1 MRDDAGSCAYT
12 RGVLP
17 EPQSPSRERRL
28 TPAQLAFEASAP
40 VALVD
45 ELASAGAIQ
54 RAADGTHETADVPR
68 VRLAHALSSS
78 GIAVADLMH
87 EIETGNMP
95 FSEIPRMGRV
105 PQATGRTFAEF
116 AATFGEKAALLPDIY
131 ASFGLGTP
139 PPETAMRDHEEAA
152 LTAFISVWS
161 MVDERP
167 EVFLRAARIAGAGMR
182 HIVLASTDLLDE
194 FEGAPPQRLR
204 RGLSL
209 EDSIAPSIHQA
220 PMMDTLLAWLR
231 ERHQEDQV
239 FGRIVAFTER
249 SLEKAGRLPARP
261 SDPPAIAF
269 VDLAGYTERTATAG
283 DELAAQDATV
293 LQSLAQ
299 KGSVE
304 HRGRVVKLLGDGVM
318 LRFGSAGDAV
328 PAVLEL
334 MAALP
339 RNGLPEA
346 HAGIATGR
354 VVVRDGDV
362 YGHTV
367 NLASRIAAHSGP
379 GELLVPWDVGE
390 ALGDAAAWADAGEV
404 RLKGIAAPVRLAR
417 YTGLSSSRHRTS

>member
-1 MRDDAGSCAYT
+1 MP
-12 RGVLP
+12 P
-17 EPQSPSRERRL
+17 EPPPPSQTRRL
-28 TPAQLAFEASAP
+28 TTTQLAFEASAP
-40 VALVD
+40 AALID
-45 ELASAGAIQ
+45 ELANAGAIQ
-54 RAADGTHETADVPR
+54 RAADGTHEAADVPR
-68 VRLAHALSSS
+68 VRLAHALASS

-95 FSEIPRMGRV
+95 FSEIPRMGV
-105 PQATGRTFAEF
+105 IPQATGRTFAEF
-116 AATFGEKAALLPDIY
+116 SATFGDKATLLPEIY

-152 LTAFISVWS
+152 LTAFIAVWS

-167 EVFLRAARIAGAGMR
+167 EVLLRAARIAGAGMR
-182 HIVLASTDLLDE
+182 HMVLASTDLLDE
-194 FEGAPPQRLR
+194 FEGSPPQRLR
-204 RGLSL
+204 RGMSL
-209 EDSIAPSIHQA
+209 EDSIAPSVQQA

-231 ERHQEDQV
+231 ERHQEDEV

-261 SDPPAIAF
+261 GDPPAIAF

-283 DELAAQDATV
+283 DELAAQDATA
-293 LQSLAQ
+293 LQGLAQ
-299 KGSVE
+299 MISAA

-328 PAVLEL
+328 IAVRQL

-339 RNGLPEA
+339 QNGLPEA
-346 HAGIATGR
+346 HAGIASGR

-367 NLASRIAAHSGP
+367 NLASRIAAQSGR
-379 GELLVPWDVGE
+379 GELLVPWEVAE
-390 ALGDAAAWADAGEV
+390 TLGGAPTWEDAGDV
-404 RLKGIAAPVRLAR
+404 PMKGIAAPVRLAR
-417 YTGLSSSRHRTS
+417 YAGA